1 MSRSRPPR
9 LEITLTERP
18 LRDNDKPPTGQ
29 VVSQPGRLDIG
40 QRDSFG
46 INVQLAA
53 GSQRPHLRKGIE
65 DDTMWNAASTR
76 PADLNAG
83 TPQRSRRQKDR
94 GASHF
99 ANLN

>member
-1 MSRSRPPR
+1 MPFTPAALRS
-9 LEITLTERP
+9 
-18 LRDNDKPPTGQ
+18 LRDNDEPPTGQ
-29 VVSQPGRLDIG
+29 VISPPGRLDIG

-53 GSQRPHLRKGIE
+53 GSQRPHLWKGIE
-65 DDTMWNAASTR
+65 DDTLWNAASAS

-83 TPQRSRRQKDR
+83 TPQRSRRQTDG

-99 ANLN
+99 ANLNPPHTA